1 MRAGVKARVARLAR
15 VTGAETRRWSSPVV
29 LAVLASG
36 ALAPLLVSGVSVAA
50 LAALGIGFVGSVG
63 GGVLTDLVKKGVNSL
78 GGGASP
84 QGDLEAE
91 LERRIQEVLEA
102 GGENAERLRGE
113 LAQVL
118 REVGAVGAAVEAA
131 VQTGDRKLQAD
142 LAAGLARV
150 GQEFTEFGFMLAD
163 MGDQLRLIREG
174 VDQNNAELQV
184 SVGLQYRQ
192 ATDIRLLLE
201 QVAAIQRWTRPD
213 GASGVAA
220 GPRWA
225 DGSPWRGL
233 VPYGQADAEVFC
245 GRELVTAELVS
256 TLSHRLPRA
265 GLLVVTGA
273 SGAGKSS
280 LLRAGLIPAI
290 SRGELS
296 EPARDW
302 PRQVL
307 DQPTRAP
314 LSRLAVLLAG
324 MAGLDAPTVLRT
336 LIEEPQHAPLLARQ
350 ALDADGRR
358 RDLPPDIAAG
368 CRLILVVDQFEEI
381 FAIGEQAAAE
391 RAAFIAALHAMAT
404 IPNGAGDA
412 PAALVVIVV
421 RGDFIDRCADHPQL
435 AAALRDGPFIVGP
448 MTEPDLRAAIVAPAD
463 AAGLDIEPGLV
474 DTILGELRTPAGGY
488 DAGALP
494 LLSQTMLTIW
504 QHREDRRLTSRGYAL
519 TGGVRHAVASS
530 AEAAYTGLSPEQQD
544 LARHMFRRLTTVARD
559 GRLTRRTIDRA
570 VLYADRDDQQRT
582 DIEQV
587 IEGFARQRLIAV
599 DTNSAQITHDILLQ
613 AWPRL
618 RTWMDPDLTSHA
630 LHSQLID
637 DASDWDRNNRA
648 ASYLYR
654 GERLTSILHAEPRWQ
669 ADPLSYP
676 ALTDV
681 QRAFLDAGV
690 YAENRS
696 KRQRRLVLATLSGLL
711 VLALV
716 LTSVAFIQ
724 RQSAQQQQRI
734 ATEQQ
739 RIATTRL
746 LITQAET
753 ARDTN
758 PHLALLLGIAADG
771 VYPGTE
777 AQSGLIQTLT
787 TTRYAGTLTG
797 HDQSV
802 SSVVFSPDRRTLAT
816 FSLAT
821 IERPAPTDT
830 DGDAA
835 IPEPALPARP
845 SGASGPT
852 TSVSPTGSPDT
863 VTTTAGSI
871 TLWDVS
877 APGPPRRFGP
887 PLLLDDSGRGM
898 LAFSPDGRLLA
909 TGGDSDEAIDL
920 WDVSDPA
927 RPTRQG
933 SAAAD
938 ESVDITSVAFSP
950 DGQTLAA
957 GNDEAT
963 VTLWD
968 VSDPAQATRL
978 GVASMAGTAYVDS
991 VAFAPDGQVL
1001 AAGSDDA
1008 VRLWNVT
1015 DPAHPAP
1022 LGAPLAGRSPLA
1034 FSAAGGLLVTHNRA
1048 ETNNNSFIL
1057 WDVSNPARP
1066 ARFDRRLSGN
1076 NSSVALTPDG
1086 HTAATTGFNGTAVL
1100 WDITDPT
1107 RPTPSGSP
1115 LAGHTDYVLSAAF
1128 SPDGQ
1133 TLATGSRD
1141 RTAIL
1146 WDLTDATQLP
1156 ERQPP
1161 QEGVDSMVF
1170 LHDGTALA
1178 AGSTNEVVSLWD
1190 PSDPGRLASG
1200 QLAVP
1205 GVFSKLSPDGR
1216 TLAVLDTDD
1225 AVTLWDISN
1234 AADPVKRG
1242 PPLSGS
1248 GLPVLFSPDG
1258 LMLITGDEEMSML
1271 WDVADPARPIRR
1283 VSDLPAIIVLAAA
1296 FAPDGRTL
1304 ATSSFFEPEGEVNL
1318 WDVTDPAR
1326 PTTRPVPVLAGDS
1339 AYVTSLSFSPDS
1351 RTLTTG
1357 RTDGTIVLWDVSDL
1371 AQPARIGQPLAG
1383 PSDPDGGGFTFTSTA
1398 SVSAAA
1404 FSTDGR
1410 TLATINVS
1418 NTIILWNLTDRS
1430 SPHQLGPPFS
1440 FTSGLVVDAR
1450 FSPDGRTL
1458 ATASTDGTLTLW
1470 DLTGIKDLQEHAV
1483 QRACAITGR
1492 GFDRAEWAR
1501 HVAGLPY
1508 QQTCT

>member
-1 MRAGVKARVARLAR
+1 
-15 VTGAETRRWSSPVV
+15 
-29 LAVLASG
+29 
-36 ALAPLLVSGVSVAA
+36 
-50 LAALGIGFVGSVG
+50 
-63 GGVLTDLVKKGVNSL
+63 
-78 GGGASP
+78 
-84 QGDLEAE
+84 
-91 LERRIQEVLEA
+91 
-102 GGENAERLRGE
+102 
-113 LAQVL
+113 
-118 REVGAVGAAVEAA
+118 
-131 VQTGDRKLQAD
+131 
-142 LAAGLARV
+142 
-150 GQEFTEFGFMLAD
+150 
-163 MGDQLRLIREG
+163 
-174 VDQNNAELQV
+174 
-184 SVGLQYRQ
+184 VGLQYRQ

-302 PRQVL
+302 PRHVL

-336 LIEEPQHAPLLARQ
+336 LTEEPQHASLLARQ

-404 IPNGAGDA
+404 IPNGTGDA
-412 PAALVVIVV
+412 PAAVVVIVV

-463 AAGLDIEPGLV
+463 AASLDIEPGLV

-519 TGGVRHAVASS
+519 TGGVRQAVASS
-530 AEAAYTGLSPEQQD
+530 AEAAYTDLSPEQQD

-559 GRLTRRTIDRA
+559 GRLARRTIDRA
-570 VLYADRDDQQRT
+570 VLYADRDDQQRA

-587 IEGFARQRLIAV
+587 FDVFARQRLIAV
-599 DTNSAQITHDILLQ
+599 DTNSAQIAHDILLQ

-676 ALTDV
+676 ALTDA
-681 QRAFLDAGV
+681 QRAFLDAGIH
-690 YAENRS
+690 AENRG

-711 VLALV
+711 ILALV

-724 RQSAQQQQRI
+724 QHSAQEQQRI

-739 RIATTRL
+739 RIATARL
-746 LITQAET
+746 LIAQAET

-758 PHLALLLGIAADG
+758 PRLALLLGIAAEG
-771 VYPGTE
+771 VHPGVE
-777 AQSGLIQTLT
+777 AQSGLIRTLT
-787 TTRYAGTLTG
+787 TTRYAGTLAG
-797 HDQSV
+797 ADDSV
-802 SSVVFSPDRRTLAT
+802 GPVAFSPDGRALAT
-816 FSLAT
+816 FSRVT
-821 IERPAPTDT
+821 IESPAPA
-830 DGDAA
+830 GDSGD
-835 IPEPALPARP
+835 
-845 SGASGPT
+845 SGAVGAPVDPVPASGTGPT
-852 TSVSPTGSPDT
+852 PFPSPTSNP
-863 VTTTAGSI
+863 VPVRIVGSI
-871 TLWDVS
+871 TLWDLA

-887 PLLLDDSGRGM
+887 PLLLDDSGPGM

-927 RPTRQG
+927 RPTWRG

-938 ESVDITSVAFSP
+938 ESVDITSVVFSP

-957 GNDEAT
+957 GSDEAT

-968 VSDPAQATRL
+968 VSDPAQVTRL

-991 VAFAPDGQVL
+991 VAFAPGGQVL

-1015 DPAHPAP
+1015 NRAHPAP

-1057 WDVSNPARP
+1057 WDVSSPARP
-1066 ARFDRRLSGN
+1066 GRFDRRLSGN
-1076 NSSVALTPDG
+1076 NSSVALAPDG
-1086 HTAATTGFNGTAVL
+1086 HTAATTGFDGTAVL
-1100 WDITDPT
+1100 WDISDPA

-1133 TLATGSRD
+1133 TLATGSQD

-1170 LHDGTALA
+1170 LPDGTALA
-1178 AGSTNEVVSLWD
+1178 AGTTNEAVSLWD
-1190 PSDPGRLASG
+1190 PSDPGRPASG

-1234 AADPVKRG
+1234 AADPVKGG

-1258 LMLITGDEEMSML
+1258 RMLITGDEETSML
-1271 WDVADPARPIRR
+1271 WDVADPARPVRR
-1283 VSDLPAIIVLAAA
+1283 VSDLPAIIVLVVG

-1304 ATSSFFEPEGEVNL
+1304 ATSSLFEPEGEVTL

-1326 PTTRPVPVLAGDS
+1326 PTARPVPVLAGDS
-1339 AYVTSLSFSPDS
+1339 ATVTSLSFSPDS
-1351 RTLTTG
+1351 RILTTG
-1357 RTDGTIVLWDVSDL
+1357 RTDGAIVLWDVSDL
-1371 AQPARIGQPLAG
+1371 AQSTRIGLPLTG
-1383 PSDPDGGGFTFTSTA
+1383 PSDPDGGASTFTSTA

-1508 QQTCT
+1508 LQTCT